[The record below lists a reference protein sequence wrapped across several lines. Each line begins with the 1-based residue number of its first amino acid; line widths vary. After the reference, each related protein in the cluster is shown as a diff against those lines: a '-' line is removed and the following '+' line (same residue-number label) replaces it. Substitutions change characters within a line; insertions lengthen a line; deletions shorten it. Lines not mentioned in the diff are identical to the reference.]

1 MNTLSRRQPEL
12 LPLRLTSTPLLA
24 SLLLAVCLPTANVS
38 AAELIKAKD
47 GSGYFGY
54 KDTPKLPWCDWL
66 VHDPDRPAPRRVEP
80 GPAGAPVP
88 PPADAVV
95 LFGGQDTS
103 AWQALGDWKVAD
115 GTLVAGDAKLATR
128 EKFGDMQLHLEWMSP
143 ANFQGPWSNQG
154 NNGVFLMGLY
164 EIQIFDSYNVKIYPD
179 GACGAI
185 YAQTPPRVEASR
197 PPGQWQTYDIAFTAP
212 RFAAGKLVSP
222 ARVTVF
228 LNGILVQHHE
238 EIRGETSHRKLSA
251 YTQQISAGPLAL
263 GGHGC
268 PVRFRNLWLR
278 RL

>member
-1 MNTLSRRQPEL
+1 MNATNRQL
-12 LPLRLTSTPLLA
+12 TIYLRL
-24 SLLLAVCLPTANVS
+24 LLLAAVCLGAGAR

-66 VHDPDRPAPRRVEP
+66 VHDPDRPAPKRVEP

-95 LFGGQDTS
+95 LFAGRDAD
-103 AWQALGDWKVAD
+103 AWQTPHVWKVED
-115 GTLVAGDAKLATR
+115 GFLVARGKELGSGSELRSR
-128 EKFGDMQLHLEWMSP
+128 ESFGDVQVHLEWMPP
-143 ANFQGPWSNQG
+143 AEFNGPWFNQG
-154 NNGVFLMGLY
+154 NSGVLLMGLY

-185 YAQTPPRVEASR
+185 YGQTPPRVEACR
-197 PPGQWQTYDIAFTAP
+197 PPGQWQTFDIMFFAP
-212 RFAAGKLVSP
+212 RFFEGKLVAP
-222 ARVTVF
+222 ARVTVV
-228 LNGILVQHHE
+228 LNGILVQHNE
-238 EIRGETSHRKLSA
+238 EIHGETGHRKLPV
-251 YTQQISAGPLAL
+251 YTTKISTGPLVL

-268 PVRFRNLWLR
+268 PIRFRNIWVR